1 MGLHPPATPGS
12 PRQWWQRRVKLR
24 WGRRHFAP
32 GRSKKKTTVLFYD
45 MMGPCWQQWYKHKTI
60 NHTYPCLLFMIY
72 RILENWKKWD
82 RHDSLHTK
90 VCSPNRLLMIA
101 SHKAIFYLV
110 VTDPA
115 RSLQRL
121 RGSQPS
127 NTAVIIQWC
136 WSCLAMWWYA
146 GHKEI
151 PFPYWCLVGNG
162 RMIHN
167 NY

>member
-60 NHTYPCLLFMIY
+60 IHTYPCLSFMIY

-90 VCSPNRLLMIA
+90 VCSPNRLLMMV
-101 SHKAIFYLV
+101 SHKAIFIWW
-110 VTDPA
+110 
-115 RSLQRL
+115 SLT
-121 RGSQPS
+121 QPEAFS
-127 NTAVIIQWC
+127 VYVGRNLPTQQLLSSAVG
-136 WSCLAMWWYA
+136 LAWLCDDMQVIKRY
-146 GHKEI
+146 H
-151 PFPYWCLVGNG
+151 FLNG
-162 RMIHN
+162 A
-167 NY
+167 